1 MKDNSFCPAVKD
13 LLPLYG
19 DGALSQETEELISR
33 HLRACGECRA
43 LYEKI
48 KGEDINTAN
57 ESEERMR
64 YQKVAKRIRRRR
76 AGVVGLVVLLCV
88 LIFIIT
94 ASMFQPAIVSG
105 DCMAPTVRDGEYY
118 IINKW
123 AYKTDV
129 PSRRDILV
137 YEKDG
142 IYHITRVIGLPGEC
156 VEMRQ
161 GDVYIDGRR
170 YGEYKDYPKDCRL
183 AQTELGS
190 DEYFVLEDNLKAS
203 ENNEHMIRER
213 DITGKVMVT
222 H

>member
-1 MKDNSFCPAVKD
+1 M
-13 LLPLYG
+13 
-19 DGALSQETEELISR
+19 SQRKE
-33 HLRACGECRA
+33 CG
-43 LYEKI
+43 I
-48 KGEDINTAN
+48 KKWQSVSAAGG
-57 ESEERMR
+57 
-64 YQKVAKRIRRRR
+64 

-94 ASMFQPAIVSG
+94 TRLFQPAIVSG

-170 YGEYKDYPKDCRL
+170 YGVQGLSKGLQSGADRTW
-183 AQTELGS
+183 Q
-190 DEYFVLEDNLKAS
+190 
-203 ENNEHMIRER
+203 
-213 DITGKVMVT
+213 
-222 H
+222 